1 MVTGRQCDARS
12 GEVCVGLAGQAEP
25 GKWGSVGGGPAVLD
39 VDTHW
44 QEHWGRAAS
53 WRSPGWLSLVP
64 GRHRRPSRRG
74 QPRAASCRTRDRRP
88 GLRTATC
95 RRVPAEPGRTAAPR
109 HPTRSQLL
117 RALAA
122 VAGGVTREAC
132 CGRGG
137 AAGVW
142 LENLVVHGEVV
153 GHAVLLAGAV
163 DFAHEEGE

>member
-95 RRVPAEPGRTAAPR
+95 RRAGRTRPNGRTATPDALTAAAGTRCSGRRSDPGGMLWPR
-109 HPTRSQLL
+109 R
-117 RALAA
+117 
-122 VAGGVTREAC
+122 
-132 CGRGG
+132 GRGRMARKPRG
-137 AAGVW
+137 ARRSRRPCRPSCRRGR
-142 LENLVVHGEVV
+142 LCT
-153 GHAVLLAGAV
+153 
-163 DFAHEEGE
+163 